1 MTDITA
7 NVIVSMPSQLFTMA
21 RSFKAVANGKI
32 YIGKIDTDPVNPE
45 NQIQVYIENEDGS
58 HVPVSQ
64 PIIINAAGYPV
75 YNGQIAKFVT
85 VQGHSMAVYD
95 AYGAQQFYFPNVLKY
110 NPDQLRTILEGSI
123 IDSSGDVFGSPVR
136 DFEYFGAVGDGVADD
151 TNAIK
156 SAAAWVTSG
165 NYRQIT
171 TREQKIY
178 RVTSTVDFN
187 FANGR
192 GHSILMKSPIRP
204 DAGTGTAFLIQNTR
218 DSVFNLKV
226 DGGGDSN
233 ADYYVPGSTNFVD
246 YSQADPAGAQ
256 TAFYIRGVRN
266 SDIDVTGLKFAG
278 RVLRTNALDVAAGG
292 IIKTSFNTLRIKTGD
307 QGAGETVRCGQAY
320 YLQGDDSAWGK
331 IDRAWLNWDRFGSV
345 HYKLVD
351 VTIGNI
357 EAGFAGNGGL
367 QFYGIATAHIGTLS
381 VGDETL
387 TNTNILFANSTDGQE
402 CIAVHIDRIF
412 TGSGNIGVE
421 LRGSNGGGGGNRPNF
436 DINSIYVI
444 TCANSNVILNGTNN
458 SIIRNIQSQGGAV
471 AVRLQRVIRNLHLTI
486 NSSSES
492 GSSILADP
500 GSNINN
506 LYVNGRSY
514 GNTGAATVDLL
525 AATGGMR
532 CVFDGYTVRSGMAA
546 YAIPVTNSVTI
557 QNGEIDISSGGV
569 AFSVGVPRV
578 NVNNVGFITRN
589 RGSGLI
595 LAGNQ
600 TITISHGLAQ
610 QPTEICVTPLSTA
623 TGFRVLNIT
632 ATSFDV
638 RLSSAL
644 GGSDPA

>member
-1 MTDITA
+1 M
-7 NVIVSMPSQLFTMA
+7 
-21 RSFKAVANGKI
+21 
-32 YIGKIDTDPVNPE
+32 
-45 NQIQVYIENEDGS
+45 
-58 HVPVSQ
+58 
-64 PIIINAAGYPV
+64 
-75 YNGQIAKFVT
+75 
-85 VQGHSMAVYD
+85 
-95 AYGAQQFYFPNVLKY
+95 
-110 NPDQLRTILEGSI
+110 
-123 IDSSGDVFGSPVR
+123 
-136 DFEYFGAVGDGVADD
+136 
-151 TNAIK
+151 
-156 SAAAWVTSG
+156 
-165 NYRQIT
+165 
-171 TREQKIY
+171 
-178 RVTSTVDFN
+178 
-187 FANGR
+187 
-192 GHSILMKSPIRP
+192 
-204 DAGTGTAFLIQNTR
+204 
-218 DSVFNLKV
+218 
-226 DGGGDSN
+226 
-233 ADYYVPGSTNFVD
+233 
-246 YSQADPAGAQ
+246 
-256 TAFYIRGVRN
+256 
-266 SDIDVTGLKFAG
+266 
-278 RVLRTNALDVAAGG
+278 
-292 IIKTSFNTLRIKTGD
+292 
-307 QGAGETVRCGQAY
+307 
-320 YLQGDDSAWGK
+320 
-331 IDRAWLNWDRFGSV
+331 